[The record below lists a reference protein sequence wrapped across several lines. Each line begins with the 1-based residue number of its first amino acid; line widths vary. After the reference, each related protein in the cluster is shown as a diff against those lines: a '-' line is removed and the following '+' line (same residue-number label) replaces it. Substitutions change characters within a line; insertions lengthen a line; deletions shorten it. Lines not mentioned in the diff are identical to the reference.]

1 MGMKRLKT
9 FKQRS
14 VLPSHNWPTSTFNQ
28 FSQNRKRKKKKK
40 KRLPNYMLNK
50 KHFFPAISVRIK
62 SANTQRKLIKETKG
76 GNIKCLCQLRASTK
90 AGQVT
95 KWYKIEIQMAGA
107 PNLLLRLW
115 TSSPTEK
122 SMVWKIVNNNNEVPQ
137 RFLLTKSPMLG
148 CCGSKKIQQIFMVCI
163 QRWTSKKR

>member
-1 MGMKRLKT
+1 M
-9 FKQRS
+9 
-14 VLPSHNWPTSTFNQ
+14 
-28 FSQNRKRKKKKK
+28 
-40 KRLPNYMLNK
+40 
-50 KHFFPAISVRIK
+50 
-62 SANTQRKLIKETKG
+62 
-76 GNIKCLCQLRASTK
+76 CQLRASTK

-163 QRWTSKKR
+163 QRWTSKKTLVGSSSYRSENFKPFVPKFVTHFPEVLNDHWKTFKTHPFITTQKLITKFSIHQADVTICTLTPAF